1 MNTYRKLIVLVVV
14 VLALVSCQFTETM
27 VLNEDGTGTMSVS
40 VDLSEMMAF
49 SGEMAKDSTIVKQ
62 DTVVSFKA
70 FLEQKKDSIAQL
82 PMTEQKRLKAM
93 ENYKMRMV
101 TDPETN
107 KMVIDVFTDF
117 RNVAEANDLMKGFE
131 QSGNMIP
138 GASSNT
144 SQDAEKKEPEVI
156 GVSYS
161 FTKGKF
167 KRDAF
172 IKDQKAHQAQI
183 DSLKNAEA
191 FMGGISYK
199 VKYTFPKKIKKSS
212 VEDATFS
219 LDGKTLELQRSFIEY
234 LKNPDVLDI
243 EVELEK

>member
-1 MNTYRKLIVLVVV
+1 MKVLKKYI
-14 VLALVSCQFTETM
+14 ALMAIGISMVSCQFTETM
-27 VLNEDGTGTMSVS
+27 VLEEDGSGSMNLS

-49 SGEMAKDSTIVKQ
+49 GGEMAKDSSFVKMDTIY
-62 DTVVSFKA
+62 SFKDLMA
-70 FLEQKKDSIAQL
+70 AKKDSIATL
-82 PMTEQKRLKAM
+82 PAEEQKRLKAM
-93 ENYKMRMV
+93 ENYQIRMN

-107 KMVIDVFTDF
+107 TMVVDVFTNF
-117 RNVAEANDLMKGFE
+117 KNVAEANELMKGFE
-131 QSGNMIP
+131 QSQGIMP
-138 GASSNT
+138 GSTSSD
-144 SQDAEKKEPEVI
+144 SKKESEPEVI

-161 FTKGKF
+161 YSKGKF

-172 IKDQKAHQAQI
+172 IKDKAEHQKQI

-191 FMGGISYK
+191 FMSGISYK
-199 VKYTFPKKIKKSS
+199 IKYTFPKKIKKTS

-219 LDGKTLELQRSFIEY
+219 LDGKTLELERGFVEY